1 MWALG
6 QDRGNAIEVS
16 VRKTSIGLYRRNP
29 TSFDQDARTKGRFGK
44 SGRGQRRG
52 KSNGTKH
59 SESWKRR
66 RRQRHT
72 AEAALDL
79 GSKESTLVAA
89 NIPDATEERI
99 SERKRP
105 NRCDPVTT
113 ERAEENVRN
122 EMARRASSSIP
133 RGTRHVPTCRD
144 IRSGAPFRTPVIIRR
159 PPVVR
164 GGEDIV

>member
-29 TSFDQDARTKGRFGK
+29 TSFIQDVRKGALGRAGEGNAEGSPTGRSTPNRGRRKKTSAAYGGSSARPRLERVDGP
-44 SGRGQRRG
+44 
-52 KSNGTKH
+52 
-59 SESWKRR
+59 
-66 RRQRHT
+66 
-72 AEAALDL
+72 
-79 GSKESTLVAA
+79 VAA

-99 SERKRP
+99 SVRKRP

-144 IRSGAPFRTPVIIRR
+144 IRSGAPIRTPVIIRR